1 MSLIWAWH
9 GFRCKNTAPPPNK
22 WLIVAFVRTWQVLLD
37 DGQELPFPSCPLD
50 EGFNLMHTVLSLSHV
65 LFEW

>member
-1 MSLIWAWH
+1 MVLGARTRH
-9 GFRCKNTAPPPNK
+9 PPNK